1 MPRRVVIT
9 GLGAVTAVG
18 LTARGTFGRLMAG
31 ESGAGQITRF
41 DASAMSC
48 HIACEVKGFD
58 PTTIV
63 PEHEVKKVDPFTQF
77 GMASGQEALRD
88 AGLAEGASFDPD
100 RFGCIFGVGIGGLT
114 DIEATKELVMARGPR
129 RVSPFFIPKIM
140 MNAVAGNLSM
150 RWGLRG
156 PNFVTASACASS
168 NHALGLAFRA
178 VKHGEADLMLAGG
191 SEATITSL
199 GIAGFCAL
207 RAMSTR
213 NDAPTKASRPFDKGR
228 DGFVMGEGSGA
239 LVLEEYEHAKRRG
252 AKIYA
257 EFKGFGMTADAY
269 HITSPAPEGAGAA
282 KAMRHALEEGGVRPE
297 DVQYVNAHGTSTE
310 INDALETQA
319 IKTVFGD
326 HARKLA
332 VSSTKSMTGHL
343 LGGAGAVEAVVTVL
357 SIAEGKVHP
366 TINQEEPDPAC
377 DLDYV
382 PNVARE
388 LAVKNAVSNSLGFGG
403 HNAVLLFG
411 KV

>member
-1 MPRRVVIT
+1 MSRRVVIT
-9 GLGAVTAVG
+9 GIGAVTSLG
-18 LTARGTFGRLMAG
+18 LTARESWKRLLAG
-31 ESGAGQITRF
+31 ESGVAPITHF
-41 DASAMSC
+41 DASAMAC
-48 HIACEVKGFD
+48 RIAAEVKGFD
-58 PTTIV
+58 PTTIT
-63 PEHEVKKVDPFTQF
+63 EAHEVKKLDPFTQF
-77 GMASGQEALRD
+77 GMAAGQEAIRD
-88 AGLAEGASFDPD
+88 AGMADGGFDPD
-100 RFGCIFGVGIGGLT
+100 RVGCIFGVGIGGLT
-114 DIEATKELVMARGPR
+114 DIEATKETLMERGPR

-140 MNAVAGNLSM
+140 MNAVSGQLSM

-178 VKHGEADLMLAGG
+178 IKNGDADAMLAGG
-191 SEATITSL
+191 SEATITPL
-199 GIAGFCAL
+199 GISGFCAL
-207 RAMSTR
+207 RAMSQR
-213 NDAPTKASRPFDKGR
+213 NDAPVKASRPFDKGR
-228 DGFVMGEGSGA
+228 DGFVMGEGAGA
-239 LVLEEYEHAKRRG
+239 LVLEELERAKKRG

-282 KAMRHALEEGGVRPE
+282 RAMQHALAEARLAPT

-319 IKTVFGD
+319 MKTVFGA
-326 HARKLA
+326 HAKKLA
-332 VSSTKSMTGHL
+332 ISSTKSMTGHL
-343 LGGAGAVEAVVTVL
+343 LGGAGAVEAVVSVL
-357 SIAEGKVHP
+357 SIADGKVHP

-382 PNVARE
+382 PNVARD
-388 LAVKNAVSNSLGFGG
+388 LAVANAMSNSLGFGG

>member
-1 MPRRVVIT
+1 MTRRVVIT
-9 GLGAVTAVG
+9 GIGAVTALG
-18 LTARGTFGRLMAG
+18 HSARETWKHLLAG
-31 ESGAGQITRF
+31 ESGVGPITHF
-41 DASAMSC
+41 DASAMTC
-48 HIACEVKGFD
+48 RIAGEIKGFD
-58 PTTIV
+58 ATTVV
-63 PEHEVKKVDPFTQF
+63 PEHEVRKIDPFTLY
-77 GMASGQEALRD
+77 GMAAGQEALRD
-88 AGLAEGASFDPD
+88 SGLDAGGFDAD
-100 RFGCIFGVGIGGLT
+100 RAGCIFGVGIGGLT
-114 DIEATKELVMARGPR
+114 DIEATKELLMERGPR

-140 MNAVAGNLSM
+140 MNAVAGQLSM

-178 VKHGEADLMLAGG
+178 IKSGEADVMLSGG

-207 RAMSTR
+207 RALSTR
-213 NDAPTKASRPFDKGR
+213 NDAPAKASRPFDKGR
-228 DGFVMGEGSGA
+228 DGFVMGEGAGS

-252 AKIYA
+252 ARVYA

-282 KAMRHALEEGGVRPE
+282 RAIRHALHEAGLAPE
-297 DVQYVNAHGTSTE
+297 SVQYVNAHGTSTE

-326 HARKLA
+326 HARRLA
-332 VSSTKSMTGHL
+332 ISSTKSMTGHL
-343 LGGAGAVEAVVTVL
+343 LGGAGAVEAVVTTL
-357 SIAEGKVHP
+357 SIADSKVHP
-366 TINQEEPDPAC
+366 TINQEEPDPQC

-382 PNVARE
+382 PNVARD
-388 LAVKNAVSNSLGFGG
+388 LAVTNAVSNSLGFGG
-403 HNAVLLFG
+403 HNAVVVIG

>member
-1 MPRRVVIT
+1 MTRRVAVT
-9 GLGAVTAVG
+9 GIGAVTALG
-18 LTARGTFGRLMAG
+18 LTARDTWAKLL
-31 ESGAGQITRF
+31 AGQSGVARITHF
-41 DASAMSC
+41 DPSAMAC
-48 HIACEVKGFD
+48 QIAAEIKGFD
-58 PTTIV
+58 PTTIA
-63 PEHEVKKVDPFTQF
+63 EAHEVKKLDPFTQF
-77 GMASGQEALRD
+77 GMAAGQEAIRD
-88 AGLAEGASFDPD
+88 GGFEGAKFDPD
-100 RFGCIFGVGIGGLT
+100 RIGCIFGVGIGGLT
-114 DIEATKELVMARGPR
+114 DIEATKELLMERGPR

-140 MNAVAGNLSM
+140 MNAVAGQLSM

-178 VKHGEADLMLAGG
+178 IKNGDADAMLAGG
-191 SEATITSL
+191 SEATITPL
-199 GIAGFCAL
+199 GISGFCAL

-228 DGFVMGEGSGA
+228 DGFVMGEGAGA
-239 LVLEEYEHAKRRG
+239 LLLEEMEHAKKRG
-252 AKIYA
+252 ARIYA
-257 EFKGFGMTADAY
+257 EFKGFGMTADAF

-282 KAMRHALEEGGVRPE
+282 KAMRHALAEARVDPA

-319 IKTVFGD
+319 IKTVFGPN
-326 HARKLA
+326 AKRVA

-357 SIAEGKVHP
+357 SIADGRVHP

-388 LAVKNAVSNSLGFGG
+388 VRVVNAVSNSLGFGG
-403 HNAVLLFG
+403 HNAVLVFG
-411 KV
+411 RP

>member
-1 MPRRVVIT
+1 MTRRVVIT
-9 GLGAVTAVG
+9 GIGAVTALG
-18 LTARGTFGRLMAG
+18 LTARGTFARLLAG
-31 ESGAGQITRF
+31 ESGIAPITRF

-48 HIACEVKGFD
+48 RIAGEVKGFD
-58 PTTIV
+58 PTTIA
-63 PEHEVKKVDPFTQF
+63 EAHEVKKLDPFTQF
-77 GMASGQEALRD
+77 GMAAAQEALKD
-88 AGLAEGASFDPD
+88 GGLDSGGFDPD
-100 RFGCIFGVGIGGLT
+100 RFGCLFGVGIGGLT
-114 DIEATKELVMARGPR
+114 DIEATKELLMERGPR

-140 MNAVAGNLSM
+140 MNAVAGQISM

-178 VKHGEADLMLAGG
+178 IKNGDADAMLAGG
-191 SEATITSL
+191 SEATITPL
-199 GIAGFCAL
+199 GISGFCAL

-228 DGFVMGEGSGA
+228 DGFVMGEGAGA
-239 LVLEEYEHAKRRG
+239 LVLEELESAKKRG
-252 AKIYA
+252 ARIYA

-282 KAMRHALEEGGVRPE
+282 RAMRHALEEARVAPQ

-310 INDALETQA
+310 INDALETLA
-319 IKTVFGD
+319 IKSVFGE
-326 HARKLA
+326 HAKRLA

-343 LGGAGAVEAVVTVL
+343 LGGAGAVEAVVTTL
-357 SIAEGKVHP
+357 SIAERRVHP

-382 PNVARE
+382 PNVGRE
-388 LAVKNAVSNSLGFGG
+388 LAVTNAVSNSLGFGG
-403 HNAVLLFG
+403 HNAVLLLG
-411 KV
+411 KFA

>member
-1 MPRRVVIT
+1 MTRRVVIT
-9 GLGAVTAVG
+9 GIGAVTSLG
-18 LTARGTFGRLMAG
+18 LSARATWTRLLAG
-31 ESGAGQITRF
+31 DSGVAPISRF
-41 DASAMSC
+41 DASAMAC
-48 HIACEVKGFD
+48 RIAAEVKGFD
-58 PTTIV
+58 PTTIA
-63 PEHEVKKVDPFTQF
+63 EAHEVKKLDPFTQF
-77 GMASGQEALRD
+77 GMAAGQEAIRD
-88 AGLAEGASFDPD
+88 AGMADGGFDPD
-100 RFGCIFGVGIGGLT
+100 RVGCIFGVGIGGLT
-114 DIEATKELVMARGPR
+114 DIEATKELLMERGPR

-140 MNAVAGNLSM
+140 MNAVAGQLSM

-178 VKHGEADLMLAGG
+178 IKNGDADAMLAGG
-191 SEATITSL
+191 AEATITPL

-207 RAMSTR
+207 RALSQR
-213 NDAPTKASRPFDKGR
+213 NDAPAKASRPFDKGR
-228 DGFVMGEGSGA
+228 DGFVMGEGAGS
-239 LVLEEYEHAKRRG
+239 LVLEELEHARKRG

-282 KAMRHALEEGGVRPE
+282 RAMRHALDEGRVAPG

-319 IKTVFGD
+319 IKTVFGG
-326 HARKLA
+326 HAKKLA
-332 VSSTKSMTGHL
+332 ISSTKSMTGHL
-343 LGGAGAVEAVVTVL
+343 LGGAGAVEAVVSVL
-357 SIAEGKVHP
+357 SIADGKVHP

-388 LAVKNAVSNSLGFGG
+388 MPVANAMSNSLGFGG